1 MDVRHSKSESYD
13 LVVIGGG
20 AAGLT
25 ASGIGASL
33 GARTL
38 LVEKERLGGDCTWT
52 GCVPSKTLLAQA
64 HRHHQARRLRAR
76 SDAGF
81 SEVMQNV
88 RSTRQHVYEE
98 ADAPENIEA
107 FGVEVEAGWA
117 SLLNPHRLKIER
129 EKAARE
135 VHAGCVVLATGGRS
149 SAPPVEGLEETG
161 YLTSDSL
168 FELEAQP
175 DRMAVIGA
183 GPVGTE
189 MAQAFQRLGT
199 EVTVLEQADR
209 ILPNDHPRLSGQ
221 LQDAL
226 EKEGVTYLMEVDIQR
241 VEEAGEDT
249 LIYLEQGGREQT
261 LAVDAVLVATGRRPN
276 VKRLGLEAAGVEHT
290 QRGITVDDRCRTSQ
304 KHIFAAGDVTGR
316 YQFTHMSEHMGR
328 LAAMNA
334 LLKVPQ
340 SIDAGRVPWVTYT
353 DPELAHVGAAQAELD
368 EEGASY
374 ETYCFPLDRL
384 DRAVCEHNETGEI
397 RIYAKKWTGKILGA
411 DVLSP
416 RAGEM
421 IGTVAVAMKS
431 GGTLRHLAD
440 TIFPYPTYGQGVR
453 RAADQW
459 FARKQKPWLV
469 RIIQKVFGYSGP
481 VIKPDPDRIV

>member
-1 MDVRHSKSESYD
+1 MNVKHNGAESYD
-13 LVVIGGG
+13 LVVVGGG

-25 ASGIGASL
+25 AAGLGASL

-38 LVEKERLGGDCTWT
+38 LVERDRLGGDCTWT
-52 GCVPSKTLLAQA
+52 GCVPSKTLLAEA
-64 HRHHQARRLRAR
+64 HRYHKARRIRTQGDADFEEAMRSVRA
-76 SDAGF
+76 
-81 SEVMQNV
+81 
-88 RSTRQHVYEE
+88 TRQHVYEE

-107 FGVEVEAGWA
+107 FGVEVEAGSA
-117 SLLNPHRLKIER
+117 SFLDPHRLKIEK
-129 EKAARE
+129 EETTRE
-135 VHAGCVVLATGGRS
+135 VHASHVVLATGGRPA
-149 SAPPVEGLEETG
+149 APPVKGLEEAG
-161 YLTSDSL
+161 YLTSSSL
-168 FELEAQP
+168 FELEVQP
-175 DRMAVIGA
+175 SRMAVIGA

-199 EVTVLEQADR
+199 EVTVLEQAER
-209 ILPNDHPRLSGQ
+209 ILPDDHPRLTSQ
-221 LQDAL
+221 LQDVL
-226 EKEGVTYLMEVDIQR
+226 EEEGVSYLLGADIQQVEKAGRSALVHLEQKGGKQILEVDI
-241 VEEAGEDT
+241 
-249 LIYLEQGGREQT
+249 
-261 LAVDAVLVATGRRPN
+261 VLVATGRSPN
-276 VKRLGLEAAGVEHT
+276 VRGLGLEAAGVEYT
-290 QRGITVDDRCRTSQ
+290 KRGITVDGRCRTSQ

-316 YQFTHMSEHMGR
+316 YQFTHMSEHMGK

-353 DPELAHVGAAQAELD
+353 DPELAHVGATQAELD

-374 ETYCFPLDRL
+374 ETYRFPLDRL
-384 DRAVCEHNETGEI
+384 DRAICEHRETGEI
-397 RIYAKKWTGKILGA
+397 RIYARKWTGKIMGA

-421 IGTVAVAMKS
+421 VGTLAVAMKS

-459 FARKQKPWLV
+459 LARKQKPWLV
-469 RIIQKVFGYSGP
+469 RIIQKVFGYSGS